1 MASKV
6 AENSV
11 LGEADRDRAHPKWG
25 YFFFVHSYLALQP
38 LLNFSMLPR
47 NLKSKNN
54 RTKFIQVD
62 IKVWKALRL
71 NDLEDIAQ
79 KVKEKFKWDHEP
91 RPFQLDAIVA
101 QLKREDVLIHA
112 GTGSGKTAVAAGPH
126 AHEKMEGKVTFM
138 ISPLIALQNEQVS
151 KTTHNH
157 L

>member
-1 MASKV
+1 
-6 AENSV
+6 
-11 LGEADRDRAHPKWG
+11 
-25 YFFFVHSYLALQP
+25 
-38 LLNFSMLPR
+38 MLPR
-47 NLKSKNN
+47 NSKSKNIG
-54 RTKFIQVD
+54 TKFSQVD
-62 IKVWKALRL
+62 IKVWSALRP

-91 RPFQLDAIVA
+91 HPFQLDAIVA

-126 AHEKMEGKVTFM
+126 AHEKMQGKVTFM

-151 KTTHNH
+151 KTTRNH

>member
-1 MASKV
+1 
-6 AENSV
+6 
-11 LGEADRDRAHPKWG
+11 
-25 YFFFVHSYLALQP
+25 
-38 LLNFSMLPR
+38 MLPR
-47 NLKSKNN
+47 NSKSKNIG
-54 RTKFIQVD
+54 TKLGHLAT
-62 IKVWKALRL
+62 KVWTALKP
-71 NDLEDIAQ
+71 NDLKDIAQ

-126 AHEKMEGKVTFM
+126 AHEKMKGKVTFM

-151 KTTHNH
+151 KTTGNH